1 MIEYK
6 FDVIQKV
13 NVQNKNGVIFTDEA
27 LESISNQVL
36 EANKNNH
43 PFPLIILDEK
53 LFESINDI
61 TSVNPEYVIGNV
73 KEFSNNSILVSIRDD
88 KEGIFNKLLQ
98 ENYEPGYRV
107 LCNIDDNKVV
117 SNIKVICFDMIAKDM
132 KA

>member
-1 MIEYK
+1 MMEYK
-6 FDVIQKV
+6 FNIIQKV
-13 NVQNKNGVIFTDEA
+13 NVPNKNGVIFTDKA
-27 LESISNQVL
+27 LESISNQVS

-43 PFPLIILDEK
+43 PFPLIISDEK

-73 KEFSNNSILVSIRDD
+73 KEFSTNDILVSINDNKKD
-88 KEGIFNKLLQ
+88 IFNKLLQ

-107 LCNIDDNKVV
+107 LCNINDNIV